1 MKNIEINIDREVIFA
16 YNRSM
21 KKFFCSVWTWRVFLT
36 LLCVLTTGFIFYNS
50 MQTAEASSAAS
61 SGVVETVQEVATV
74 VAPNSKIANATGK
87 DYDLLHAFVRSMAHF
102 SEFALLGAALVWC
115 WRTYTAKKKFLA
127 LPFALIVGIAVTD
140 EILQHFVA
148 GRAAQAT
155 DVLIDVC
162 GGLCGGGFAFLT
174 VVIVTLMII
183 KKRRREY
190 GAGEHGNRLNQV

>member
-1 MKNIEINIDREVIFA
+1 MKNIEINIDREGIFA

-21 KKFFCSVWTWRVFLT
+21 KKFFCSVKTWRIFLT
-36 LLCVLTTGFIFYNS
+36 LICVLATGFIFYNS
-50 MQTAEASSAAS
+50 MQTAEESSAAS
-61 SGVVETVQEVATV
+61 SGVVETVQEVAAV
-74 VAPNSKIANATGK
+74 VAPDSKIANATGE

-115 WRTYTAKKKFLA
+115 WRTYTDKKKFLTVP
-127 LPFALIVGIAVTD
+127 LGLIVGIAITD

-148 GRAAQAT
+148 GRAAQAI
-155 DVLIDVC
+155 DVFIDVC
-162 GGLCGGGFAFLT
+162 GGVCGGGFAFLT
-174 VVIVTLMII
+174 VLTVTLILI